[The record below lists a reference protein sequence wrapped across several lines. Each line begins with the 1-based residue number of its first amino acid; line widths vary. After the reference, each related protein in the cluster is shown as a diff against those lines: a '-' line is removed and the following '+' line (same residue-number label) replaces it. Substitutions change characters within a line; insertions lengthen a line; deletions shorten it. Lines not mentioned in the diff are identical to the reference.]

1 MPLTAIVPGHGPVTG
16 KTGVAQV
23 RDYLG
28 FVIAEATK
36 RYEAGL
42 DADAAIA
49 SIDLG
54 KYVGMPNR
62 GRLAQN
68 VAAVYHALDPELPL
82 RPLTEMFGKIV
93 GLEGFT
99 ADAALS
105 AATADAALSA
115 ATAGGN

>member
-1 MPLTAIVPGHGPVTG
+1 MWAGPLQRWVDACDLLLDMPLTAIVPGHGPVTG

-54 KYVGMPNR
+54 STPGCR
-62 GRLAQN
+62 
-68 VAAVYHALDPELPL
+68 
-82 RPLTEMFGKIV
+82 T
-93 GLEGFT
+93 
-99 ADAALS
+99 
-105 AATADAALSA
+105 
-115 ATAGGN
+115 GGA

>member
-1 MPLTAIVPGHGPVTG
+1 VDACDLLLDLPLTAIVPGHGPVTG

-54 KYVGMPNR
+54 KYAGMPNQ

-68 VAAVYHALDPELPL
+68 VAAVYRALDPELPL
-82 RPLTEMFGKIV
+82 RPLTEIFGKIAD
-93 GLEGFT
+93 LEGFT
-99 ADAALS
+99 ADPGLS
-105 AATADAALSA
+105 AATG
-115 ATAGGN
+115 GGN